1 MPRKDHGTS
10 TAPGSGRRSS
20 GRSGAKDGS
29 ASTAKIALGCLIG
42 CITDGVLNMYQYIFA
57 WNAHSVN
64 LGSWSAF
71 LPLRGSGAHSRYA
84 EALIWGI
91 PMYTAPQEAG
101 V

>member
-1 MPRKDHGTS
+1 
-10 TAPGSGRRSS
+10 
-20 GRSGAKDGS
+20 
-29 ASTAKIALGCLIG
+29 
-42 CITDGVLNMYQYIFA
+42 MYQYIFA